1 MGGGRSLELRPFK
14 GLGDQSPPWAGP
26 GEGAFARENTVI
38 VRLGYVSMLLM
49 L

>member
-26 GEGAFARENTVI
+26 GEGAFARENTVNQYEKKHAVNI
-38 VRLGYVSMLLM
+38 V
-49 L
+49 